1 MGSPVLDTRFWRP
14 VLYQLSYAPR
24 RAVCSRGLRNPW
36 PRTSSLARMRNPV
49 GLLFLF
55 IAAVFAGIAY
65 AAARAEQWVILL
77 AAAALAAWMF
87 GLAFRALA
95 RR

>member
-1 MGSPVLDTRFWRP
+1 
-14 VLYQLSYAPR
+14 
-24 RAVCSRGLRNPW
+24 
-36 PRTSSLARMRNPV
+36 MRNPV